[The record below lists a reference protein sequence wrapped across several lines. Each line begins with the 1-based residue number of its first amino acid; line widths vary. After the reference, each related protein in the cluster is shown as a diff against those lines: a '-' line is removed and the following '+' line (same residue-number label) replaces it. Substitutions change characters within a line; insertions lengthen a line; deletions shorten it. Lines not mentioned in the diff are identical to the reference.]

1 MNNSRL
7 FGGLAACF
15 FLVACG
21 GAGQSENEE
30 ATSAERTSLS
40 YETHFDAILAGD
52 HRTPQERARDGHRHP
67 KETLLFFG
75 IEPDMSVVEV
85 WPGGGWYTQ
94 VIAPFL
100 KTGDGKYYA
109 ASFAREGANERI
121 LASLNAYHDLYVA
134 RPEIYGDVSMS
145 ALTGP
150 IAPDGPVDAILTFR
164 NLHNWIAQDVADDYL
179 SDFFEALKPGGILG
193 IVQHRANGSGAPRDG
208 SWGYVYTDDVIALAE
223 EAGFAFEEAAEI
235 NANPADTKDHPFGVW
250 TLPPVSRTSTVQGLQ
265 TPDFDPARYAAIGE
279 SDRMTLRF
287 RKPVAQ
293 TLTSE

>member
-1 MNNSRL
+1 
-7 FGGLAACF
+7 
-15 FLVACG
+15 
-21 GAGQSENEE
+21 
-30 ATSAERTSLS
+30 
-40 YETHFDAILAGD
+40 
-52 HRTPQERARDGHRHP
+52 
-67 KETLLFFG
+67 
-75 IEPDMSVVEV
+75 MSVVEV

-100 KTGDGKYYA
+100 KTGGGKYYA

-134 RPEIYGDVSMS
+134 RPEIYGDVTMS

-179 SDFFEALKPGGILG
+179 ADFYEALKPGGVFG

-223 EAGFAFEEAAEI
+223 DAGFAFEEAAEI

-250 TLPPVSRTSTVQGLQ
+250 TLPPVSRTSTVQGMQ
-265 TPDFDPARYAAIGE
+265 SPDFDPARYATIGE

-287 RKPVAQ
+287 RKPG
-293 TLTSE
+293 TEISTSE

>member
-1 MNNSRL
+1 MNTIRL
-7 FGGLAACF
+7 LGSLAACVL
-15 FLVACG
+15 LVACG
-21 GAGQSENEE
+21 GSGSNEGDDASSNE
-30 ATSAERTSLS
+30 QTTVS
-40 YETHFDAILAGD
+40 YETRFDTIMASD
-52 HRTPQERARDGHRHP
+52 HRTPQERARDAHRHP

-75 IEPDMSVVEV
+75 IEPDMSVVEI

-100 KTGDGKYYA
+100 KTGGGKYYA

-121 LASLNAYHDLYVA
+121 LASLNAYHELYVA
-134 RPEIYGDVSMS
+134 RPEIYGDVTMS

-164 NLHNWIAQDVADDYL
+164 NLHNWIAQDIADDYL
-179 SDFFEALKPGGILG
+179 SDFYEALKPGGVLG

-223 EAGFAFEEAAEI
+223 DAGFVFEEAAEI

-265 TPDFDPARYAAIGE
+265 MADFDPSRYAEIGE

-287 RKPVAQ
+287 RKPGTETA
-293 TLTSE
+293 TSE